1 LDKVRRGEI
10 KRHIIAMPPRHLKSL
25 CVSIAF
31 PAFLLGHD
39 PTLRIIAASYS
50 DSLAV
55 AHSNDFRRLV
65 HSKEYK
71 RLFPNTC
78 IDPTKNT
85 ESEVRTTQRG
95 FRLATSV
102 GGALTGRGGQLII
115 IDDPIKPD
123 DAASEIARRRV
134 IDWYEKTVTSRLDD
148 KGEGAIILVMQRL
161 HVDDLAGH
169 LLEAGG
175 WDHLA
180 LPAVAEIE
188 EEISLGRGRVHIRRQ
203 GELLFPA
210 RESQAVL
217 DQLKRDMGTHAFS
230 AQYQQQPVPVGGGM
244 IQWSWFKFY
253 TGKLPAAE
261 ETVISW
267 DTAMKATELSDYSVG
282 TVWGRFADQYALLD
296 LVRGKYAYPELKRVI
311 MQTSGKYP
319 DAKILIEDAGS
330 GTSLI
335 QDLQSEG
342 VTVHANRPIGDKVVR
357 MSAQTA
363 RIEEGRVLLP
373 ESASWLEEFR
383 SEVMAFPNGRH
394 DDQVDSLAQALA
406 WFTKPKRR
414 TLVFG

>member
-1 LDKVRRGEI
+1 
-10 KRHIIAMPPRHLKSL
+10 
-25 CVSIAF
+25 
-31 PAFLLGHD
+31 
-39 PTLRIIAASYS
+39 
-50 DSLAV
+50 
-55 AHSNDFRRLV
+55 
-65 HSKEYK
+65 
-71 RLFPNTC
+71 
-78 IDPTKNT
+78 
-85 ESEVRTTQRG
+85 
-95 FRLATSV
+95 
-102 GGALTGRGGQLII
+102 
-115 IDDPIKPD
+115 
-123 DAASEIARRRV
+123 
-134 IDWYEKTVTSRLDD
+134 
-148 KGEGAIILVMQRL
+148 
-161 HVDDLAGH
+161 
-169 LLEAGG
+169 
-175 WDHLA
+175 
-180 LPAVAEIE
+180 
-188 EEISLGRGRVHIRRQ
+188 
-203 GELLFPA
+203 
-210 RESQAVL
+210 
-217 DQLKRDMGTHAFS
+217 
-230 AQYQQQPVPVGGGM
+230 M

-319 DAKILIEDAGS
+319 NAKILIEDAGS